1 MISVMVAEDSIEEN
15 STCCEFLAKDKDIEI
30 ISRTVDGKS
39 TIKEYLTNKPDV
51 LLLDLEMPVLNGLDV
66 IDNLSLD
73 INERKK
79 CNIIIVTDDI
89 SFRLN
94 ITNTSKIYKIVP
106 KPYNLDELL
115 STIKEIGSTT
125 KELTK
130 KEIKDLI
137 YRLNFN
143 MYSKGSRYIVDA
155 IKLAYDDINLLSNV
169 TELYKLIAI
178 MNDEKPNKIQRSI
191 RSSIDI
197 MNNHITKEHLRSFFH
212 IYDNNIITPKYFF
225 TTVVDYFIEIKEK

>member
-1 MISVMVAEDSIEEN
+1 MISVTVAEDSIEQN

-39 TIKEYLTNKPDV
+39 TVKEYLTNKPDV

-115 STIKEIGSTT
+115 SIIKEIGSTT

-169 TELYKLIAI
+169 TELYKLVAI

-191 RSSIDI
+191 RSSIDV

-225 TTVVDYFIEIKEK
+225 TTVVDYFIEQKEK

>member
-1 MISVMVAEDSIEEN
+1 MVAEDSIEEN

-115 STIKEIGSTT
+115 STIKEIGSTSN
-125 KELTK
+125 ELTK

-225 TTVVDYFIEIKEK
+225 TTVVDYFIEQKEK

>member
-1 MISVMVAEDSIEEN
+1 MVAEDSIEEN

-191 RSSIDI
+191 RSSIDV

-225 TTVVDYFIEIKEK
+225 TTVVDYFIEQKEK